1 VLVVHR
7 TDKGWRV
14 GRFEDWEV
22 AAKYV
27 DMGGD
32 QVVLRTS
39 NPVYPDVRTDQV
51 EVEGRVVRHVPRSR
65 VM

>member
-1 VLVVHR
+1 M
-7 TDKGWRV
+7 V
-14 GRFEDWEV
+14 GRLEDWEV